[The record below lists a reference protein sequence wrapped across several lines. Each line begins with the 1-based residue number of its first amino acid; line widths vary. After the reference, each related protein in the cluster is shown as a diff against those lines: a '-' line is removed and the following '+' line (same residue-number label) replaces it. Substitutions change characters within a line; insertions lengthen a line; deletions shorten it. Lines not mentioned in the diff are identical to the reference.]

1 MFKWVTRSAAVIICC
16 LMLSCISPIKEH
28 KEAANLPIANIDFS
42 RINDG
47 TYIGTYEGGMYQ
59 WRENEV
65 RITISLG
72 KVTKIEL
79 LKSKEERPA
88 EFTDTLY
95 NRVIE
100 KQSLHVD
107 AISGAT
113 LTSKAFLKAIEN
125 ALSKAIY
132 K

>member
-1 MFKWVTRSAAVIICC
+1 
-16 LMLSCISPIKEH
+16 MLSCISPIKEH